1 MRRVPWIIG
10 QLVVAA
16 TLAAVTSC
24 GSSPTSPIN
33 PPVAVQTSLTITGN
47 LSFTGVAQAGQL
59 TANAGYSDGTTKN
72 ITSSVKWTVLIETVA
87 AISPT
92 GMLTTTGLGAT
103 FVYMQNNS
111 VASSSPLFF
120 RSMVVTVTP
129 PGTLALFG
137 WTREPGSGPISGVR
151 VLDPLS
157 GQSTVSNND
166 GNYAMGGLTS
176 AALAFSKAGYEE
188 AQFETASGA
197 FDGWPLQQVVRLE
210 AGASVSQKLA
220 PHDVDY
226 LVASGTH
233 CQPCR
238 LVRVTSASAG
248 TLRLRVTWT
257 DAGSTLNLWVNGQVY
272 PASGAVQ
279 EIVADVPIGVGE
291 LLVYVGKMAS
301 GVTGNY
307 VPFTL
312 ATTR

>member
-1 MRRVPWIIG
+1 MSLGIIG
-10 QLVVAA
+10 RLVVVA

-24 GSSPTSPIN
+24 GSSPTAPIN

-59 TANAGYSDGTTKN
+59 TATAGYSDGTTKN
-72 ITSSVKWTVLIETVA
+72 ITSSVTWTVLIETVA

-238 LVRVTSASAG
+238 LVRVTSAAAG

-272 PASGAVQ
+272 PGSGAAQ
-279 EIVADVPIGVGE
+279 EIVADVPVGVGE

-301 GVTGNY
+301 DVTGNY